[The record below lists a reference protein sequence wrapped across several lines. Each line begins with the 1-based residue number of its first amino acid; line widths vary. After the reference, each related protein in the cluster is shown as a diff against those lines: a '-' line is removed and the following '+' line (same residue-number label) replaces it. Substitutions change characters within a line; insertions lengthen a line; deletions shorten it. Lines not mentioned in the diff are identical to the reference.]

1 MRSLIIFISILTG
14 FCRCVCSSEQ
24 LSAWLLGEVKR
35 DEQLLAD
42 ALSKADGHS
51 LELLKESPSYVPFF
65 LEAPGSHIFASNVYK
80 PFFDTWKNDNGQIF
94 LSGGYI
100 YRLRFS
106 DAPPL
111 YATSAGYWGGSDW
124 YSLDLGKDFVVEPS
138 SVCNGSGDDYLFA
151 TTVAGVPPKIIVY
164 DKHGEVK
171 REEVFDVNVADLE
184 ERVAAGEQAF
194 SEKGSPLLEMIS
206 LAEYLKTPDGSWRE
220 VDLSGP
226 FNLRNQQ
233 QRDAERE
240 RLKSGVNLTR
250 NEAVNALQ
258 SKLSPQAAQRGHALS
273 ESRPGPPATEKPG
286 ERNPARSTQA
296 GVSPSATLWP
306 AVAAA
311 VAVVSVLGLLWV
323 ALKKLK

>member
-1 MRSLIIFISILTG
+1 
-14 FCRCVCSSEQ
+14 
-24 LSAWLLGEVKR
+24 LGEVKR

-42 ALSKADGHS
+42 ALSKTDGHS
-51 LELLKESPSYVPFF
+51 LELLKESQSYVPFF
-65 LEAPGSHIFASNVYK
+65 LEAPESHVFASNEYK
-80 PFFDTWKNDNGQIF
+80 PFFDTWRNDNGQIF
-94 LSGGYI
+94 LSGGYL

-111 YATSAGYWGGSDW
+111 YGTSAGYWGGSDW
-124 YSLDLGKDFVVEPS
+124 YSLDLGKNFVVEPS
-138 SVCNGSGDDYLFA
+138 RVWNGSGDDYLFA

-194 SEKGSPLLEMIS
+194 SANGSPILEMIA
-206 LAEYLKTPDGSWRE
+206 LAEYLKTPDGSWRK

-240 RLKSGVNLTR
+240 RLKPGVNLTR
-250 NEAVNALQ
+250 NEAIKALQ

-273 ESRPGPPATEKPG
+273 ESQPGPPALEKPG
-286 ERNPARSTQA
+286 ERNPARSTPA

-306 AVAAA
+306 AVS
-311 VAVVSVLGLLWV
+311 AVVTVLGLLWV
-323 ALKKLK
+323 ALKKRK

>member
-1 MRSLIIFISILTG
+1 VS
-14 FCRCVCSSEQ
+14 
-24 LSAWLLGEVKR
+24 
-35 DEQLLAD
+35 
-42 ALSKADGHS
+42 
-51 LELLKESPSYVPFF
+51 
-65 LEAPGSHIFASNVYK
+65 
-80 PFFDTWKNDNGQIF
+80 
-94 LSGGYI
+94 
-100 YRLRFS
+100 
-106 DAPPL
+106 
-111 YATSAGYWGGSDW
+111 
-124 YSLDLGKDFVVEPS
+124 
-138 SVCNGSGDDYLFA
+138 
-151 TTVAGVPPKIIVY
+151 PPKIIVY

-250 NEAVNALQ
+250 NEAIKALQ
-258 SKLSPQAAQRGHALS
+258 SKLSPQAAQRGHALP
-273 ESRPGPPATEKPG
+273 ESLPGPPASEKLG
-286 ERNPARSTQA
+286 ERNPARATAA

-306 AVAAA
+306 AVAAV
-311 VAVVSVLGLLWV
+311 VAVLGLLWV
-323 ALKKLK
+323 ALKKRK